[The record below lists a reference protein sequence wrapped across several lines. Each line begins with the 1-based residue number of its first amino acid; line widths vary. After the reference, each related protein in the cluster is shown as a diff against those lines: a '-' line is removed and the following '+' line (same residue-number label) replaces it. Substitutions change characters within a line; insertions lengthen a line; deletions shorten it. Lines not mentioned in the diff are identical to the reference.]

1 PRVAPAL
8 RERLV
13 AAKPALVALLRS
25 EAQEAIDV
33 AERRA
38 AAPWDQ
44 LGRLVET
51 AAVETI
57 ACCELFDAN
66 PTTSVCRRCAATQRW
81 RAGEAGRGR
90 RGEWCGPVSYPPMP
104 RRELIEMQEARGE

>member
-57 ACCELFDAN
+57 ACCELFDAK
-66 PTTSVCRRCAATQRW
+66 PTTTLCRRCASTQRW
-81 RAGEAGRGR
+81 RLRDAGRGQP
-90 RGEWCGPVSYPPMP
+90 GEWVCSVCYPPMP